1 MFQSKRNPE
10 PLSRCPCSLP
20 SSDHSTF
27 CRGGFACSGHF
38 DAHGIIQYVTSCV
51 WRLILDVF
59 KVYVCGHV
67 RQYFILFYGR
77 VIFHQMDH
85 MLFIHS
91 SSDGGLGS
99 LHFLAMLS
107 DSAVNI
113 CTRFYVDTFSIF
125 LDT

>member
-1 MFQSKRNPE
+1 
-10 PLSRCPCSLP
+10 
-20 SSDHSTF
+20 
-27 CRGGFACSGHF
+27 
-38 DAHGIIQYVTSCV
+38 
-51 WRLILDVF
+51 
-59 KVYVCGHV
+59 
-67 RQYFILFYGR
+67 
-77 VIFHQMDH
+77 MDH